1 MNTEAAAVRVTQ
13 QPMVLES
20 CSLSLAPKY
29 WETMTLVPHRDPDEK
44 HQQQVKNGTGAAHS
58 RQGVVSHKFSHD
70 DAVYGVIKLL
80 RDVSD
85 DHRDRKKCNVFP
97 WFPPLSY
104 PRVQI
109 ISSVKP
115 FFFIPLFFL
124 IAIILAWVLKKTT
137 RLLSDFPSE
146 NSRTV
151 PVFITER
158 SRQPQDTLADP

>member
-1 MNTEAAAVRVTQ
+1 MMLAGVCKSSSSGRTTREPTIIMNTEAAAVRVTQ

-29 WETMTLVPHRDPDEK
+29 WETMTLVPTEIPDEK

-97 WFPPLSY
+97 WFP
-104 PRVQI
+104 RCHI
-109 ISSVKP
+109 HGCK
-115 FFFIPLFFL
+115 
-124 IAIILAWVLKKTT
+124 
-137 RLLSDFPSE
+137 
-146 NSRTV
+146 
-151 PVFITER
+151 
-158 SRQPQDTLADP
+158 